1 MKTFYEYLAESNKEY
16 ALRIKFATDIT
27 ETMLDRME
35 THLAKYGV
43 KEITKPK
50 KTIAQSNPMDFSESR
65 GREVTIVDFV
75 LDYPVVSDVLR
86 DEICEATGLSRTHV
100 VVRSPE
106 DEPMNEEDAKSKL
119 EDSEYSDAQDIK
131 PEKHYGDVY
140 NSKFTEELAKVRA
153 DRKKEIIGKTPKDT
167 ADSHAFVNAKGND
180 KSPIGS

>member
-1 MKTFYEYLAESNKEY
+1 MKTFYEYLVESNKEY

-27 ETMLDRME
+27 EAMLDRME
-35 THLAKYGV
+35 THLEKYGV
-43 KEITKPK
+43 KEISKPK
-50 KTIAQSNPMDFSESR
+50 KTIAQSNPMDFAESR

-100 VVRSPE
+100 VVRSPN
-106 DEPMNEEDAKSKL
+106 DEPMNEEEAKSKL
-119 EDSEYSDAQDIK
+119 EDSEYSDAVDVK
-131 PEKHYGDVY
+131 SEKHYGDVY

-153 DRKKEIIGKTPKDT
+153 DRKKNIIGETPKGVEDGIGE
-167 ADSHAFVNAKGND
+167 GNT

>member
-16 ALRIKFATDIT
+16 ALRIKFATDIS
-27 ETMLDRME
+27 EAMLDRME
-35 THLAKYGV
+35 THLEKYGV

-50 KTIAQSNPMDFSESR
+50 KTIAQSNPMDFAESR

-106 DEPMNEEDAKSKL
+106 DEPMNEEEAKSKL
-119 EDSEYSDAQDIK
+119 EDSEYSDAPK
-131 PEKHYGDVY
+131 VEPEKHYGDVY

-153 DRKKEIIGKTPKDT
+153 DRKKNIIGETPKGVEDGIGG
-167 ADSHAFVNAKGND
+167 GNP

>member
-16 ALRIKFATDIT
+16 ALRIKFATDVT
-27 ETMLDRME
+27 EAMLDRME
-35 THLAKYGV
+35 THLEKYGV

-50 KTIAQSNPMDFSESR
+50 KTIAQSNPMDFAESR

-100 VVRSPE
+100 VVRSPD
-106 DEPMNEEDAKSKL
+106 DEPMNEEEAKSKL
-119 EDSEYSDAQDIK
+119 EDSEYSDAPKIE

-153 DRKKEIIGKTPKDT
+153 ERKNEIIGETPKGVEDGIGE
-167 ADSHAFVNAKGND
+167 GNT

>member
-27 ETMLDRME
+27 EAMLDRME
-35 THLAKYGV
+35 THLEKYGV

-50 KTIAQSNPMDFSESR
+50 KTIAQSNPMDFAESR

-100 VVRSPE
+100 VVRAPG
-106 DEPMNEEDAKSKL
+106 DEPMNEEEAKSKL
-119 EDSEYSDAQDIK
+119 EDSEYSDAPKIE

-153 DRKKEIIGKTPKDT
+153 DRKKNIIGETPKGVEDGIGE
-167 ADSHAFVNAKGND
+167 GNT

>member
-27 ETMLDRME
+27 EAMLDRME
-35 THLAKYGV
+35 THLEKYGV
-43 KEITKPK
+43 KEISKPK
-50 KTIAQSNPMDFSESR
+50 KTIAQSNPMDFAESR

-100 VVRSPE
+100 VVRSPD
-106 DEPMNEEDAKSKL
+106 DEPMNEEEAKSKL
-119 EDSEYSDAQDIK
+119 EDSEYSDAVDVK
-131 PEKHYGDVY
+131 SEKHYGDVY

-153 DRKKEIIGKTPKDT
+153 DRKKNIIGETPKGVEDGIGE
-167 ADSHAFVNAKGND
+167 GNT

>member
-16 ALRIKFATDIT
+16 ALRIKFATDIS
-27 ETMLDRME
+27 EAMLDRME
-35 THLAKYGV
+35 THLEKYGV
-43 KEITKPK
+43 KEISKPK
-50 KTIAQSNPMDFSESR
+50 KTIAQSNPMDFAESR

-100 VVRSPE
+100 VVRSPN
-106 DEPMNEEDAKSKL
+106 DEPMNEEEAKSKL
-119 EDSEYSDAQDIK
+119 EDSEYSDAAKIE

-153 DRKKEIIGKTPKDT
+153 DRKKNIIGETPKGVEDGIGE
-167 ADSHAFVNAKGND
+167 GNT

>member
-16 ALRIKFATDIT
+16 ALRIKFATDIS
-27 ETMLDRME
+27 EAMLDRME
-35 THLAKYGV
+35 THLEKYGV

-50 KTIAQSNPMDFSESR
+50 KTIAQSNPMDFAESR

-106 DEPMNEEDAKSKL
+106 DEPMNEEEAKS
-119 EDSEYSDAQDIK
+119 
-131 PEKHYGDVY
+131 
-140 NSKFTEELAKVRA
+140 
-153 DRKKEIIGKTPKDT
+153 
-167 ADSHAFVNAKGND
+167 
-180 KSPIGS
+180 

>member
-16 ALRIKFATDIT
+16 ALRIKFATDIS
-27 ETMLDRME
+27 EAMLDRME
-35 THLAKYGV
+35 THLEKYGV

-50 KTIAQSNPMDFSESR
+50 KTIAQSNPMDFAESR

-100 VVRSPE
+100 VVRSPN
-106 DEPMNEEDAKSKL
+106 DEPMNEEEAKSKL
-119 EDSEYSDAQDIK
+119 EDSEYSDAAKIE

-153 DRKKEIIGKTPKDT
+153 DRKKNIIGETPKSVEDGIGE
-167 ADSHAFVNAKGND
+167 GNT

>member
-27 ETMLDRME
+27 EAMLDRME
-35 THLAKYGV
+35 THLEKYGV
-43 KEITKPK
+43 KEISKPK
-50 KTIAQSNPMDFSESR
+50 KTIAQSNPMDFAESR

-100 VVRSPE
+100 IVRSPS
-106 DEPMNEEDAKSKL
+106 DEPMNEEEAKSKL
-119 EDSEYSDAQDIK
+119 EDSEYSDAVDVK
-131 PEKHYGDVY
+131 SEKHYGDVY

-153 DRKKEIIGKTPKDT
+153 DRKKNIIGETPKGVEDGIGE
-167 ADSHAFVNAKGND
+167 GNT

>member
-1 MKTFYEYLAESNKEY
+1 MKTFNEYLAESNKEY

-27 ETMLDRME
+27 EAMLDRME
-35 THLAKYGV
+35 THLEKYGV

-50 KTIAQSNPMDFSESR
+50 KTIAQSNPMDFAESR
-65 GREVTIVDFV
+65 GREITIVDFV

-100 VVRSPE
+100 VVRSPD
-106 DEPMNEEDAKSKL
+106 DEPMNEEEAKSKL
-119 EDSEYSDAQDIK
+119 EDSEYSDAVDVK
-131 PEKHYGDVY
+131 SEKHYGDVY

-153 DRKKEIIGKTPKDT
+153 DRKKNIIGETPKGVEDGIGE
-167 ADSHAFVNAKGND
+167 GNT

>member
-16 ALRIKFATDIT
+16 ALRIKFATDIS
-27 ETMLDRME
+27 EAMLDKME
-35 THLAKYGV
+35 THLEKYGV

-50 KTIAQSNPMDFSESR
+50 KTIAQSNPMDFAESR

-106 DEPMNEEDAKSKL
+106 DEPMNEEEAKSKL
-119 EDSEYSDAQDIK
+119 EDSEYSDAAKIE

-140 NSKFTEELAKVRA
+140 NSKFTEELSKVRA
-153 DRKKEIIGKTPKDT
+153 ERKKEIIDDTPKGVEDGLGE
-167 ADSHAFVNAKGND
+167 GNT

>member
-27 ETMLDRME
+27 EAMLDRME
-35 THLAKYGV
+35 THLEKYGV
-43 KEITKPK
+43 KEISKPK
-50 KTIAQSNPMDFSESR
+50 KTIAQSNPMDFAESR

-100 VVRSPE
+100 VVRSPN
-106 DEPMNEEDAKSKL
+106 DEPMNEEEAKSKL
-119 EDSEYSDAQDIK
+119 EDSEYSDAVDVK
-131 PEKHYGDVY
+131 SEKHYGDVY

-153 DRKKEIIGKTPKDT
+153 DRKKNIIGETPKGVEDGIGE
-167 ADSHAFVNAKGND
+167 GNT

>member
-16 ALRIKFATDIT
+16 ALRIKFATDIS
-27 ETMLDRME
+27 EAMLDRME
-35 THLAKYGV
+35 THLEKYGV

-50 KTIAQSNPMDFSESR
+50 KTIAQSNPMDFAESR

-106 DEPMNEEDAKSKL
+106 DEPMNEEEAKSKL
-119 EDSEYSDAQDIK
+119 EDSEYSDAPK
-131 PEKHYGDVY
+131 VEPEKHYGDVY

-153 DRKKEIIGKTPKDT
+153 DRKKNIIGETPKGVEDGIEE
-167 ADSHAFVNAKGND
+167 GNT

>member
-16 ALRIKFATDIT
+16 ALRIKFATDVT
-27 ETMLDRME
+27 EAMLDRME
-35 THLAKYGV
+35 THLEKYGV

-50 KTIAQSNPMDFSESR
+50 KTIAQSNPMDFAESR

-100 VVRSPE
+100 VVRSPD
-106 DEPMNEEDAKSKL
+106 DEPMNEEEAKSKL
-119 EDSEYSDAQDIK
+119 EDSEYSDAVDVK

-153 DRKKEIIGKTPKDT
+153 ERKKNIIGETPKGVEDGIGE
-167 ADSHAFVNAKGND
+167 GNT

>member
-27 ETMLDRME
+27 EAMLDRME
-35 THLAKYGV
+35 THLEKYGV

-50 KTIAQSNPMDFSESR
+50 KTIAQSNPMDFAESR

-106 DEPMNEEDAKSKL
+106 DEPMNEEEAKSIAVCGKIRVLKEHTIKHRMSEMLVHILLNFPMVCFPSNNQAL
-119 EDSEYSDAQDIK
+119 E
-131 PEKHYGDVY
+131 
-140 NSKFTEELAKVRA
+140 N
-153 DRKKEIIGKTPKDT
+153 
-167 ADSHAFVNAKGND
+167 
-180 KSPIGS
+180 

>member
-27 ETMLDRME
+27 EAMLDRME
-35 THLAKYGV
+35 THLEKYGV

-50 KTIAQSNPMDFSESR
+50 KTIAQSNPMDFAESR

-86 DEICEATGLSRTHV
+86 DEICEATGLSRSHV

-106 DEPMNEEDAKSKL
+106 DEPMNEEEAKSKL
-119 EDSEYSDAQDIK
+119 EDSEYSDSPKIE

-153 DRKKEIIGKTPKDT
+153 DRKKEIIDDTPKGVEDGIG
-167 ADSHAFVNAKGND
+167 AGNT